1 MEKIDPSKPEL
12 TIKRLHNTVVLP
24 DGTTNEPMGSGY
36 ITGILGVGGMA
47 NVYEIWNPQLEI
59 NRAVKLLHPN
69 YTQEAKQ
76 RFETEIKIT
85 ARLQHPNIVEIHNV
99 GEWNGLPYIEMERIN
114 GTTLDILVQERG
126 AFPVEVCTSIG
137 ITVCR
142 ALRFAH
148 NQEYVIYGKPYTG
161 VIHRDLKPSNIMI
174 SFKGILKL
182 MDFGIARPT
191 DASLLTTDGAILG
204 TIQYLSPEQLEGKDA
219 DVRSDIYSIGTVLY
233 ELILGQK
240 AFPEQ
245 NVSKLM
251 MSKVKNEYVSLESFD
266 LRIPVKIKKLI
277 HRCMMQNPEKR
288 FLNTT
293 ELLSELTKIH
303 KSVSSKTP
311 EQVLRNFI
319 NEVSSERIVLTMKKR
334 FPYHVVAVAAI
345 LVVIVVLL
353 FRLKIPSENVSVTP
367 VAKTH
372 EIEPESISDV
382 DTGKAVPV
390 AVLPAIKSNKK
401 KNDIVVPVVPNV
413 KRGGFS
419 TPGTEPMTPAPP
431 EANAPVAPYFFKHLK
446 AGSIIDSLRIKY
458 GTDDLGVII
467 ERESE
472 SRNYRR
478 VLQLYDTIV
487 SRDAIDTRSVM
498 CKIRALRHLNDRNGL
513 RKMLSEQNIDD
524 GEFLLEQARITYFD
538 DNIAS
543 CMKLLGECI
552 RTPARF
558 IDGKTFRL
566 EYLYLT
572 AKCKSKRFDLVG
584 DVDTKNDA
592 LGSWF
597 DLKVELQ
604 TAQDHTYFKEAEA
617 EMQRITSKIAVSQR

>member
-24 DGTTNEPMGSGY
+24 DGTANEPMGSGY

-266 LRIPVKIKKLI
+266 LRIPVRIKKLI

-334 FPYHVVAVAAI
+334 FPYHIVAVAAI
-345 LVVIVVLL
+345 LVVIVTLL
-353 FRLKIPSENVSVTP
+353 FRLKVPSENVSITP
-367 VAKTH
+367 VVKTI
-372 EIEPESISDV
+372 EIEPKSDV
-382 DTGKAVPV
+382 DTGKAVPL
-390 AVLPAIKSNKK
+390 AELPVTKSNKK
-401 KNDIVVPVVPNV
+401 KNEIVVPVASNR
-413 KRGGFS
+413 KRAGFS
-419 TPGTEPMTPAPP
+419 VPGTEPMTSAPP
-431 EANAPVAPYFFKHLK
+431 EVDAPLEPYFFKHLK
-446 AGSIIDSLRIKY
+446 AVSIIDSLRIKY

-487 SRDAIDTRSVM
+487 SRGAVDTRSVM

-513 RKMLSEQNIDD
+513 RKMLSDQNIDD

>member
-99 GEWNGLPYIEMERIN
+99 GEWNGLPYIEMERID
-114 GTTLDILVQERG
+114 GTTLDILVQQRG

-148 NQEYVIYGKPYTG
+148 NQEYVIYGKQYTG

-251 MSKVKNEYVSLESFD
+251 MAKVKNEYVSLDSFD
-266 LRIPVKIKKLI
+266 VRIPVKIKKLI

-288 FLNTT
+288 FPNTT
-293 ELLSELTKIH
+293 ELLSELTKVH

-311 EQVLRNFI
+311 EQVLRSFI

-334 FPYHVVAVAAI
+334 IPYHIVSIAAI
-345 LVVIVVLL
+345 LVVIVMVLFKL
-353 FRLKIPSENVSVTP
+353 NIPSENASVTP
-367 VAKTH
+367 V
-372 EIEPESISDV
+372 EIV
-382 DTGKAVPV
+382 RT
-390 AVLPAIKSNKK
+390 
-401 KNDIVVPVVPNV
+401 
-413 KRGGFS
+413 
-419 TPGTEPMTPAPP
+419 
-431 EANAPVAPYFFKHLK
+431 
-446 AGSIIDSLRIKY
+446 RIY
-458 GTDDLGVII
+458 V
-467 ERESE
+467 
-472 SRNYRR
+472 
-478 VLQLYDTIV
+478 
-487 SRDAIDTRSVM
+487 
-498 CKIRALRHLNDRNGL
+498 
-513 RKMLSEQNIDD
+513 
-524 GEFLLEQARITYFD
+524 
-538 DNIAS
+538 
-543 CMKLLGECI
+543 
-552 RTPARF
+552 
-558 IDGKTFRL
+558 
-566 EYLYLT
+566 
-572 AKCKSKRFDLVG
+572 
-584 DVDTKNDA
+584 
-592 LGSWF
+592 
-597 DLKVELQ
+597 
-604 TAQDHTYFKEAEA
+604 
-617 EMQRITSKIAVSQR
+617 